1 MDMKVIS
8 PRHFQPASQ
17 AAASSGNALLDLLR
31 GLAAPACL
39 DRAEHVELSAG
50 RLLQARGEPAP
61 HAWFPVDAVASVLS
75 VMRNGQAIEVAMVGA
90 EGMVG
95 AEACLAELPA
105 GHDVVVQIPGRA
117 WRVPRETLLRA
128 CREEPAC
135 QAAAL
140 RCTLALLAQATQGAA
155 CNRLHCIE
163 QQLCRWLLS
172 AAERQRGEEL
182 LMTQERLA
190 AALGVRR
197 EGVTESARRLQDAGL
212 IRYSRGRIRLTDREG
227 LAARACECYHALR
240 GSTFLAAGA
249 HSSEPSQGACVDN
262 HCR

>member
-1 MDMKVIS
+1 MDLEEATIQHA
-8 PRHFQPASQ
+8 P
-17 AAASSGNALLDLLR
+17 AAAGLATSSGNAMLDLLR
-31 GLAAPACL
+31 RQA
-39 DRAEHVELSAG
+39 LSAPHDEAEPVDLQPG

-61 HAWFPVDAVASVLS
+61 YAWFPVDAVASVLS

-105 GHDVVVQIPGRA
+105 GHDVVVQIPGCA
-117 WRVPRETLLRA
+117 WRMRRETLQRA
-128 CREEPAC
+128 CREEPAF

-140 RCTLALLAQATQGAA
+140 HCTLALLAQATQGAA

-240 GSTFLAAGA
+240 GGIAGGRRSSA
-249 HSSEPSQGACVDN
+249 HGACVDN

>member
-1 MDMKVIS
+1 MDLEETMIRHAS
-8 PRHFQPASQ
+8 P
-17 AAASSGNALLDLLR
+17 AATATASSGNAVLDLLR
-31 GLAAPACL
+31 RHAPVAFS
-39 DRAEHVELSAG
+39 DQAEPVDLQAG

-61 HAWFPVDAVASVLS
+61 WAWFPVDAVASVLS
-75 VMRNGQAIEVAMVGA
+75 VMRNGQAMEVAMVGA

-95 AEACLAELPA
+95 AEACLAALSA

-117 WRVPRETLLRA
+117 WRVPRETLRHA

-135 QAAAL
+135 QAAVLQCA
-140 RCTLALLAQATQGAA
+140 LALLAQATQGAA

-163 QQLCRWLLS
+163 QQLCRWLLG
-172 AAERQRGEEL
+172 AAEQHRGEEL
-182 LMTQERLA
+182 PMTQERLA

-249 HSSEPSQGACVDN
+249 RPSGPGYGACVDN

>member
-1 MDMKVIS
+1 MDLEESTI
-8 PRHFQPASQ
+8 RHARPA
-17 AAASSGNALLDLLR
+17 APVAASSGNALLDLLR
-31 GLAAPACL
+31 RQAPVALL
-39 DRAEHVELSAG
+39 DQAEPVELQAG

-61 HAWFPVDAVASVLS
+61 WAWFPVDAVASVLS
-75 VMRNGQAIEVAMVGA
+75 VMRNGQALEVAMVGA

-117 WRVPRETLLRA
+117 WRVPRETLHQA

-135 QAAAL
+135 HATAL
-140 RCTLALLAQATQGAA
+140 QCTLALLAQATQGAA

-182 LMTQERLA
+182 PMTQERLA

-240 GSTFLAAGA
+240 GVSLAGGA
-249 HSSEPSQGACVDN
+249 RSSARAHGACVDSQFK
-262 HCR
+262 

>member
-1 MDMKVIS
+1 MDLEESTI
-8 PRHFQPASQ
+8 RHAPPA
-17 AAASSGNALLDLLR
+17 AGLAASSGNAMLDFLR
-31 GLAAPACL
+31 RHAPSASFDQADPVDL
-39 DRAEHVELSAG
+39 QAG

-95 AEACLAELPA
+95 AEACLAELHA

-117 WRVPRETLLRA
+117 WRVPRETLQRA

-140 RCTLALLAQATQGAA
+140 QCTLALLAQATQSAA

-172 AAERQRGEEL
+172 AAQRQRGEEL
-182 LMTQERLA
+182 PMTQERLA

-227 LAARACECYHALR
+227 LAARACECYRALR

-249 HSSEPSQGACVDN
+249 RSSEPGHGACVDN